1 MMSKSKEFRYI
12 SEKEVQFSLNK
23 NMIVAIDRI
32 DSATYELEMLNDS
45 FRDSISKQEES
56 HEFLSYYSQNIER
69 VKPGNI
75 EKAVQRA
82 VAFAVGRSIEKNR
95 SSDFAKAFFSGVGA
109 TLTIVLVLLLAIY
122 LKG

>member
-1 MMSKSKEFRYI
+1 MKSNSKDFTYV

-23 NMIVAIDRI
+23 DMILAIERM

-45 FRDSISKQEES
+45 CRHTISELEES
-56 HEFLSYYSQNIER
+56 HQFLSYYSQNIER

-75 EKAVQRA
+75 EKAVQSA
-82 VAFAVGRSIEKNR
+82 VVLAIGRSIEKNR
-95 SSDFAKAFFSGVGA
+95 SSDFAKAFFSGVGVA
-109 TLTIVLVLLLAIY
+109 FSIGLVLLFAIY